1 MSRTGWIQ
9 EKDGKQAVIPPP
21 DSAGVVRK
29 RRVLVP
35 SPWYLLHS
43 ERGKVVIYDIVLK
56 LIPEFRFTRQPTD
69 PTT

>member
-43 ERGKVVIYDIVLK
+43 ERGKVV
-56 LIPEFRFTRQPTD
+56 Q
-69 PTT
+69 